1 MFTAFTNKQNIC
13 QSSFIIGVA
22 LKDLEEISPSLED
35 ILYLKAHKK
44 ENYKQVEF
52 VITLQHILRDT
63 NNRSNF
69 SNKHLHQD
77 FFTEDLKSMYL
88 PDMYTEY
95 VFT

>member
-44 ENYKQVEF
+44 ENYK
-52 VITLQHILRDT
+52 
-63 NNRSNF
+63 
-69 SNKHLHQD
+69 
-77 FFTEDLKSMYL
+77 
-88 PDMYTEY
+88 
-95 VFT
+95 